1 MNYTNVFPE
10 WMTNS
15 EVYYYLL
22 TNLSGEYLYT
32 NDWFKFRFAKTHAA
46 LLYQSALHF
55 IHPGDRSAYLTALE
69 ECIAS
74 SKPIHLQFRKHSN
87 DPEINEWTEWEF
99 SAWKNEEGMY
109 AGVLQI
115 GHDVVEAAK
124 SNDPNLKI
132 VTENLFRSTF
142 EHAAA
147 GIAHFYPDGK
157 WLRYNQQFQELL
169 GYSKEELENLTS
181 DDLTH
186 PKDRNTNNS
195 SFSELIKGTIDK
207 YSIEKRLLTK
217 GGTYVW
223 VIEHISAIYDGNG
236 NIDYI
241 VKVVQDL
248 SAIKNAEQQF
258 IESEEKFKKT
268 FYSNPAFMILS
279 EQKSG
284 TIVEANLAWTEIFG
298 YSLEETVGR
307 NSIELGILEL
317 ESRAQLVEILEKE
330 KRIKN
335 FEINIKNKNG
345 VIKTLLSSAEI
356 FPYKGETYVLITG
369 IDVSERRKLEEDLII
384 EKQRLSDILEGTNV
398 GIWEWNISTGEVFLD
413 ERWANMLGYRLSEL
427 GNTNLDTL
435 AKFTLEEDLSRI
447 GEIMKQHLRGETPYY
462 EAEFRMKHRFGHT
475 IWVLDRAKVTKW
487 SNDKEP
493 LFMHGTRQDI
503 SERKRHEASLIKNE
517 IRLKT
522 ILATIIDALLI
533 IDQNGIIQKCNLA
546 TEKTFGYTESELIG
560 QNVKILMP
568 EPDHSQHDQYLQKYH
583 TTGIKKIIGY
593 GRQIIGRRKNGDN
606 FPAELSVTEWEF
618 SGEKYFTGTIRDI
631 SNKIKVEEQLKQSQK
646 LEALGQIAGGIA
658 HDFNNILAIVSGN
671 LELIQRKIIDSG
683 QQFTKQIGSALK
695 AVDRGSQL
703 TQKLLA
709 FARKQP
715 VVPTS
720 VEINQVIAN
729 MQEILERVIGKH
741 IQIQFKFYDKPLY
754 LFLDKNDMENSILNL
769 AINARDAMENAGSLI
784 ITIDRVQKNILP
796 ELQNSPNLQENYAEI
811 SVIDT
816 GKGIPPHIL
825 EKIYEPFFTTKAVGQ
840 GTGLGLSMIYTF
852 VKHFKGHIKVYSEV
866 NIGTSFK
873 LYFPLMEE
881 NSETENPIAEQNT
894 NQSSNDKYS
903 ERVLLVDDEEG
914 IIDIAET
921 LLVDLGFTV
930 TTAVS
935 ADDAL
940 KLLDN
945 KGSFDLLISDIMMPG
960 EIDGLALAEIVK
972 KDYPNMKIILTSGF
986 PGDLRKREYSDL
998 KEFHFL
1004 SKPYK
1009 AKELE
1014 ETIQKALGRKH
1025 EF

>member
-1 MNYTNVFPE
+1 
-10 WMTNS
+10 MTNS
-15 EVYYYLL
+15 EVYYYVL

-32 NDWFKFRFAKTHAA
+32 NDWFKYRFAKTHAA
-46 LLYQSALHF
+46 LLYHSALNF
-55 IHPGDRSAYLTALE
+55 IHPDDRSVYLTALE
-69 ECIAS
+69 ECAS
-74 SKPIHLQFRKHSN
+74 TSKLIRFQCRKHSN
-87 DPEINEWTEWEF
+87 DPEVNEWTEWEF
-99 SAWKNEEGMY
+99 SAWKNEDGMY

-115 GHDVVEAAK
+115 GHDVVEAK
-124 SNDPNLKI
+124 SNDPDLKI

-147 GIAHFYPDGK
+147 GIAHFYPNGK

-169 GYSKEELENLTS
+169 GYSKEELENLTL
-181 DDLTH
+181 DDVTH
-186 PKDRNTNNS
+186 PEDRNSNS
-195 SFSELIKGTIDK
+195 PHFSELLNGTIDK
-207 YSIEKRLLTK
+207 YSVEKRLLKK

-223 VIEHISAIYDGNG
+223 VIAHLSAIYNQNG

-248 SAIKNAEQQF
+248 SAIKKAEQKF

-268 FYSNPAFMILS
+268 FFSNPSFMILS

-284 TIVEANLAWTEIFG
+284 IIVEANLAWTEIFG
-298 YSLEETVGR
+298 YSLEETIGR
-307 NSIELGILEL
+307 NSVDLGILEL
-317 ESRAQLVEILEKE
+317 ESRAQLLEILEKD
-330 KRIKN
+330 KKLKN
-335 FEINIKNKNG
+335 FEINIKNKSG
-345 VIKTLLSSAEI
+345 ETKTVLSSAEI
-356 FPYKGETYVLITG
+356 FPYKGETYILITG
-369 IDVSERRKLEEDLII
+369 IDVSERRKLEEDLKI
-384 EKQRLSDILEGTNV
+384 EKQRLTDILEGTNV
-398 GIWEWNISTGEVFLD
+398 GIWEWNIPTGEVFLD
-413 ERWANMLGYRLSEL
+413 ERWANMLGYKLAEL
-427 GNTNLDTL
+427 GETNLNTL
-435 AKFTLEEDLSRI
+435 TKFTLKDDLNRI
-447 GEIMKQHLRGETPYY
+447 NEIMGHHLKGESPYY
-462 EAEFRMKHRFGHT
+462 EAEFRMKHKFGHT

-487 SNDKEP
+487 SEDKEP

-546 TEKTFGYTESELIG
+546 TEKTFGYTESELVG

-568 EPDHSQHDQYLQKYH
+568 EPDHSQHDQYLKRYH

-593 GRQIIGRRKNGDN
+593 GRQIIGRRKNGEN

-671 LELIQRKIIDSG
+671 LELIQRKIIDKG
-683 QQFTKQIGSALK
+683 EQFTKQIGSALK
-695 AVDRGSQL
+695 AVERGSQL

-715 VVPTS
+715 VVPTL
-720 VEINQVIAN
+720 VEINQVISN
-729 MQEILERVIGKH
+729 MHEILERVIGKH
-741 IQIQFKFYDKPLY
+741 IQIQFNFYNKPLY
-754 LFLDKNDMENSILNL
+754 LFLDKNDMENTILNL
-769 AINARDAMENAGSLI
+769 AINARDAMENTGRLI
-784 ITIDRVQKNILP
+784 ITIDQVQKNILP
-796 ELQNSPNLQENYAEI
+796 ELQNSPDLQENYAEI

-816 GKGIPPHIL
+816 GKGIPPNVL

-852 VKHFKGHIKVYSEV
+852 VKHFNGHIKVYSEV
-866 NIGTSFK
+866 DVGTSFK
-873 LYFPLMEE
+873 LYFPIMEE
-881 NSETENPIAEQNT
+881 SPKKENPAAEEK
-894 NQSSNDKYS
+894 SSNSSGEKYS
-903 ERVLLVDDEEG
+903 EHVLLVDDEEG
-914 IIDIAET
+914 IIDIAES
-921 LLVDLGFTV
+921 LLSDLGFAV
-930 TTAVS
+930 TAVLS

-940 KLLDN
+940 KLLQ
-945 KGSFDLLISDIMMPG
+945 KESFDLLISDIMMPG

-986 PGDLRKREYSDL
+986 PGDLRKREYNDL
-998 KEFHFL
+998 TEFHFL

-1014 ETIQKALGRKH
+1014 ETIQKVLGRKH
-1025 EF
+1025 EL